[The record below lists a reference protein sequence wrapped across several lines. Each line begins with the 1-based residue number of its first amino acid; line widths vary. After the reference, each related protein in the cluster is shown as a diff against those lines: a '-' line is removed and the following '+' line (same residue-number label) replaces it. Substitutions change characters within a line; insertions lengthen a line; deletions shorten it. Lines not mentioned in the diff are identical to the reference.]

1 MSNNDYD
8 IKYVEQQLR
17 KCGRH
22 VVLYD
27 KYDIKYVERRLRH
40 KVCRIT
46 ATVRKCYRA

>member
-1 MSNNDYD
+1 MSNRE
-8 IKYVEQQLR
+8 YVEQQLR

-27 KYDIKYVERRLRH
+27 KYNI

-46 ATVRKCYRA
+46 AT